1 MSKSENIQ
9 IHKYLTRPARP
20 QLPAARSERQLFA
33 RGTTLASQLPV
44 EDYVTIV
51 REMVAD
57 PNYRPTDV
65 NINFKET
72 GPIPN
77 FLKAKEIVK
86 QEMGDGFTQAYERNI
101 NRNRKIRAKEKR
113 KIDPELKAR
122 YSASRAETRG
132 SGRIKKLG
140 GDVKMTPNE
149 KFLNFQ
155 QRLIEQQLNQK
166 IKQNPDIILKNEALM
181 DQMSTLFQKM
191 EI

>member
-77 FLKAKEIVK
+77 F
-86 QEMGDGFTQAYERNI
+86 
-101 NRNRKIRAKEKR
+101 
-113 KIDPELKAR
+113 
-122 YSASRAETRG
+122 
-132 SGRIKKLG
+132 
-140 GDVKMTPNE
+140 
-149 KFLNFQ
+149 
-155 QRLIEQQLNQK
+155 
-166 IKQNPDIILKNEALM
+166 
-181 DQMSTLFQKM
+181 
-191 EI
+191 